1 MKSANIESQFIIL
14 QRCEFTIGPHTDAPG
29 LLFETELDHDGEAV
43 DEFIEPRLGIKIDV
57 VIGEIL
63 A

>member
-1 MKSANIESQFIIL
+1 MKSADIESQFIIPIAMRIHDRIPH
-14 QRCEFTIGPHTDAPG
+14 RCTAP
-29 LLFETELDHDGEAV
+29 LFATEPDHDGEAV
-43 DEFIEPRLGIKIDV
+43 DEFNEPRSGIKFNL